1 MNISLRPCRWFTLLG
16 LLSLFTSPSFAAQ
29 GTWSGGTNGTW
40 DTSATNWSGV
50 SETPWDSSNGF
61 TNTSLFN
68 ATAAATVSGTVY
80 ANAITF
86 ASLSSM

>member
-1 MNISLRPCRWFTLLG
+1 
-16 LLSLFTSPSFAAQ
+16 
-29 GTWSGGTNGTW
+29 
-40 DTSATNWSGV
+40 V
-50 SETPWDSSNGF
+50 SETPWDTSNGF

>member
-1 MNISLRPCRWFTLLG
+1 
-16 LLSLFTSPSFAAQ
+16 
-29 GTWSGGTNGTW
+29 
-40 DTSATNWSGV
+40 V
-50 SETPWDSSNGF
+50 SETPWDTSNGF

-68 ATAAATVSGTVY
+68 ATAATPTVSGTVY